1 MKGKPAKTN
10 FVILF
15 KPTKEVA
22 SEKMLKFRSNSKEY
36 VLKISLHAKKL
47 ETIAIPI
54 IMTENLEKKSAVVIV
69 NNHYDA

>member
-1 MKGKPAKTN
+1 M
-10 FVILF
+10 ILF

-22 SEKMLKFRSNSKEY
+22 SEKILKFRSNNKEY
-36 VLKISLHAKKL
+36 VLKVTLHAKKL
-47 ETIAIPI
+47 ETTAIPI